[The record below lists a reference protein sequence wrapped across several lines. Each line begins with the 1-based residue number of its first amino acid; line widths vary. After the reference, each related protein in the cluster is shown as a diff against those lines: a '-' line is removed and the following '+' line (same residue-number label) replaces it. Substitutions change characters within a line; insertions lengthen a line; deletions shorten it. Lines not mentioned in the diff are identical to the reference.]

1 MKMAERHRKV
11 ISSIY
16 EKLYKAFGPQYWW
29 PAKTKFEVM
38 LGAVLTQNTAWQ
50 NVEKSIT
57 VLRKKKL
64 LSFQKMLNLPE
75 KELALLIKSCGYYN
89 IKAKRL
95 KNLLNFIKEKG
106 GLAVFLKSNPAVLRK
121 ELLEVNGI
129 GMETAD
135 SILLYAGNWPFF
147 VVDAY
152 TRRMLWRHNL
162 IDKKA
167 DYSAIQEL
175 FMENL
180 TLNAPL
186 FNEYHALIVKLGKE
200 YCRTTPLCITC
211 PLNGIEI

>member
-1 MKMAERHRKV
+1 MNRKV
-11 ISSIY
+11 LISIY
-16 EKLYKAFGPQYWW
+16 ERLYEVFGPQYWW

-50 NVEKSIT
+50 NVEKTIA

-64 LSFQKMLNLPE
+64 LSFQRMLNLPE
-75 KELALLIKSCGYYN
+75 KELALSIKSCGYYN

-106 GLAVFLKSNPAVLRK
+106 GLDAFLKSDPAVLRK

-152 TRRMLWRHNL
+152 TKRMLWRHDL
-162 IDKKA
+162 IEKKA
-167 DYSAIQEL
+167 DYTLIQGL
-175 FMENL
+175 FMKNL
-180 TLNAPL
+180 ALSAPL

-200 YCRTTPLCITC
+200 YCRTKPLCIKC
-211 PLNGIEI
+211 PLKGMRI